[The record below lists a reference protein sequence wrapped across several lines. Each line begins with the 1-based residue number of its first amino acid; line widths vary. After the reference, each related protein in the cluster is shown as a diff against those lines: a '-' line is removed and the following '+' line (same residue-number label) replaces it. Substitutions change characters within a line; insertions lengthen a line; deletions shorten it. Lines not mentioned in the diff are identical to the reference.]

1 VIRVILDTD
10 PGNGIPGAD
19 IDDGLAI
26 GLALRSPEI
35 KVEAITVVGGNV
47 DVDRGVECALELLE
61 AAGAGHVPVHRGA
74 ERPLMQDPTGWR
86 AILDTRRFDAQA
98 QSLWRDLTTTPSALR
113 PDPTPAA
120 QALVE
125 QVSARPGEITVVA
138 VGPLTN
144 LATAM
149 IIDPTW
155 AANVQRLVIMG
166 GAFDY
171 PNVLHE
177 LNFAYDP
184 EATHVV
190 LSSVAPLTI
199 LPLDV
204 TTRTFLH
211 LHDVDRLERAGTR
224 LGSYL
229 GQTSR
234 PWVTWLAERH
244 GHDGC
249 SLHDPLAVA
258 SVIDPGVVRTRT
270 ASVGIEL
277 QGSLTRGRVV
287 AWDIAGDYTLQAGLL
302 LPTYRPVSIAAEVHN
317 ARFMQLLLDRL
328 TS

>member
-1 VIRVILDTD
+1 VRVILDTD

-19 IDDGLAI
+19 VDDGLAI
-26 GLALRSPEI
+26 ALALRSPELQL
-35 KVEAITVVGGNV
+35 EAITVVGGNV
-47 DVDRGVECALELLE
+47 EVDRGVECALEILE

-74 ERPLMQDPTGWR
+74 ERPLLQDPAGWR
-86 AILDTRRFDAQA
+86 TLLDSRRFDPQA
-98 QSLWRDLTTTPSALR
+98 QHLWHDIRTTPARLASHA
-113 PDPTPAA
+113 TPAA

-125 QVSARPGEITVVA
+125 RVNARPGEITVIA

-149 IIDPTW
+149 ILDPQW
-155 AANVQRLVIMG
+155 ASRVARLVVMG

-184 EATHVV
+184 EATHLV
-190 LSSVAPLTI
+190 LASAAPLTI
-199 LPLDV
+199 VPLDV
-204 TTRTFLH
+204 TTRTFLR
-211 LHDVDRLERAGTR
+211 LDDVDRLERAGTP

-229 GQTSR
+229 GTTVR
-234 PWVTWLAERH
+234 PWVTWLAERY

-258 SVIDPGVVRTRT
+258 AVVDPDVVTRRT

-277 QGSLTRGRVV
+277 HGSLTRGRVV
-287 AWDIAGDYTLQAGLL
+287 AWDISGEYTLQAGLH
-302 LPTYRPVSIAAEVHN
+302 LPTHRTVSIASDVCN
-317 ARFMQLLLDRL
+317 PRFMQLLLDRL